1 MPSRYER
8 GITMTTEQELA
19 TLTKSVGK
27 ALLDAYETGYAIAV
41 KDTRQELL
49 ATIEKRRKEVEALD
63 RDTLELVILRS
74 IIEENR

>member
-1 MPSRYER
+1 
-8 GITMTTEQELA
+8 MTTEQELA

>member
-1 MPSRYER
+1 
-8 GITMTTEQELA
+8 MTAEQQID
-19 TLTKSVGK
+19 TLIKNMGK

-74 IIEENR
+74 IIENN

>member
-1 MPSRYER
+1 M
-8 GITMTTEQELA
+8 TMTTEQELA
-19 TLTKSVGK
+19 TLTKSVGQ
-27 ALLDAYETGYAIAV
+27 ALLDAYETGYALAV